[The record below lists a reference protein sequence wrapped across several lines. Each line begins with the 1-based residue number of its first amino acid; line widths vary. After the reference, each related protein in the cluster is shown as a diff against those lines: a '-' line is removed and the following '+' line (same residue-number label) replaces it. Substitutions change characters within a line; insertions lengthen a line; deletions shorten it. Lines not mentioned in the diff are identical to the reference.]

1 MLGLGVNLAGRKGK
15 RVVYKYTSDFSD
27 SYDAATDLIVPF
39 SVQGNLTFT
48 ANFDATLDGEANDW
62 LKIEYDTNQTD
73 GSGSGVE
80 LDGTSSRISSGD
92 IIQVDYKIYI
102 VNNTNAWGPNNTIGL
117 TTSCR
122 NSNTT
127 TYITANSTV
136 SYSKTLTA
144 GSGSAANLIIARFNI
159 PEDKP
164 QAGAIFYLK
173 DIIVTVTR

>member
-39 SVQGNLTFT
+39 SVQGDLTFT
-48 ANFDATLDGEANDW
+48 ANVDSTLDGEANDW

-80 LDGTSSRISSGD
+80 LDGTSSRISPGD
-92 IIQVDYKIYI
+92 IIQIDYKIHI
-102 VNNTNAWGPNNTIGL
+102 VNTGTWGPNDTISL

-127 TYITANSTV
+127 TNITANSTV

-144 GSGSAANLIIARFNI
+144 GSASAANLIIARFNTS
-159 PEDKP
+159 EDKP

-173 DIIVTVTR
+173 DVIVTVTR